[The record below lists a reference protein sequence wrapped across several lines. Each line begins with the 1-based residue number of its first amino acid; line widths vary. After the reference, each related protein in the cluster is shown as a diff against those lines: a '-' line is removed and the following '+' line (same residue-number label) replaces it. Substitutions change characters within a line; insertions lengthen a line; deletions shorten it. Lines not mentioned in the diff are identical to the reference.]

1 MKRKSYRYMA
11 GLCLALIVAG
21 CGSGERKT
29 EEAGGKTEVP
39 ATMDTAEKKADSE
52 ETTAE
57 TSEARDLT
65 TEELRSFT
73 DWIQRAENYGFLL
86 SEYRDPKD
94 ADLGEIF
101 YSGAGIA
108 TEPLTDAER
117 QEYLEVS
124 GREDI
129 DTDCVRLTTEQIN
142 RVLIKRL
149 GYTLDEMSQELPWF
163 YLEKAK
169 VWVTEHGD
177 TNYVNFTC
185 VSGRELSAG
194 VYELECVPGD
204 ASYRPYVHSC
214 HLTLQEKG
222 EDYRILSNV
231 FDDSLTYSRSIYR
244 IDNQSFKV
252 DLGGSWG
259 EVIFTSY
266 APGQTMYGNQDVSF
280 SLVQDNAEIYDFPS
294 VTADNYRDPACFR
307 EVLAVSFQDCNG
319 DGWKDVITIC
329 DYENI
334 YGEAAGEHFK
344 EVRLYQ
350 NMGYSFRLDTDK
362 MDYLNANGFN
372 NTIDEVMQH
381 IPEARDASGK

>member
-11 GLCLALIVAG
+11 GLCMALILAG

-39 ATMDTAEKKADSE
+39 ATVDTAEKKAGSE

-57 TSEARDLT
+57 TSEERDLT

-108 TEPLTDAER
+108 TEPLTDVER

-142 RVLIKRL
+142 RVLTKRL

-266 APGQTMYGNQDVSF
+266 APGKTMYGNQDVSF
-280 SLVQDNAEIYDFPS
+280 SLVQDNAEIYDFPGI
-294 VTADNYRDPACFR
+294 TENGYRDPLLFQ
-307 EVLAVSFQDCNG
+307 EVLAVSFQDYDG
-319 DGWKDVITIC
+319 DGQKDVIIIC
-329 DYENI
+329 SYDDL
-334 YGEAAGEHFK
+334 YGEPGNRISN
-344 EVRLYQ
+344 EVRLYR
-350 NMGYSFRLDTDK
+350 NMGYSFRLDSER
-362 MDYLNANGFN
+362 MDWLNANGYN
-372 NTIDEVMQH
+372 RNIDEVMAH
-381 IPEARDASGK
+381 VKDEMK